1 MQPEHWLYT
10 IPLRLRSLFRRRE
23 ADMDLDDELRDHVEQ
38 KTEEHVAK
46 GLAPKEARRQV
57 LLEMGGIEKCKE
69 ECRETRRVNWV
80 QDIIQDLHFGLRM
93 FAKSP
98 GFSAIAILT
107 MALGIGATT
116 AVFSL
121 VDATLL
127 HPLPYPH
134 PEELVRIEDDLPGV
148 GATDAGISIPEW
160 KDLQRSGIFQYVVPE
175 IFGSANLTG
184 ASQPSRVQYEG
195 VAPGYFAM
203 LGVKPELGDTFD
215 PQDQTPGF
223 TLDTVITDGL
233 WKRAFGSDPHI
244 LGKSIRMDNDLYRVI
259 GVMPPGFRDPGRT
272 ADERN
277 TEQWAALGFS
287 DDPARASNRSLRLP
301 LETVGRLKP
310 GLTLAAAQSQLD
322 ALVASLQKQF
332 PDAYPADSK
341 WTVRLVP
348 LKENVVGNVRQ
359 SLILL
364 LGAVA
369 LVLLIGCVNV
379 ANLLLARASARS
391 REMAVRQALG
401 AARKRLV
408 RQLLTETLLLSL
420 LGGVAG
426 LVILLCMNGFLLRL
440 IPESLPRLNDLSINW
455 TVMLFALA
463 ASLAAGVIFGVAP
476 ARQAGCLDLANRLR
490 EGRGSRGSAEQTRTR
505 RVLVVTEFA
514 LSLVLMLAA
523 GLLLRSFWDLYKA
536 PLGFN
541 PQHVMSVQLWLPSPN
556 DPKTDIYG
564 TAPQEAVFAHEL
576 LRRSRLL
583 PGVREAALGAEPSIP
598 LQHDGNRSQLIVE
611 GRETQSKQPP
621 LVERSDVTPEYFHL
635 LGIPALRG
643 RLFND
648 GDDEKAPLVAVIN
661 QAMAR
666 TYWRGEDPLG
676 KRLMLG
682 RGRPGVGLHV
692 RKTWITIVGVIA
704 DARTESLANASVPQI
719 YLSLY
724 QDTPKELAIFL
735 RGDLN
740 ADAIPQ
746 EVRAMVQSV
755 NPELPVYGAKTLDD
769 AVSASLEQR
778 RFSMDIV
785 AAFAITALLLAALGI
800 YGVVSYIV
808 SERTRDIGMRLALG
822 AARGNILA
830 MVLRQGLGLAMAGA
844 ALGLVGSVIVSHL
857 MAGLLYGVM
866 PTDPLTFVGVTLVL
880 TVVALAAC
888 YIPARRAMRVDPM
901 IALRYE

>member
-1 MQPEHWLYT
+1 MGWLR
-10 IPLRLRSLFRRRE
+10 RLFARERLE
-23 ADMDLDDELRDHVEQ
+23 ADLDKELRFHFEKQ
-38 KTEEHVAK
+38 VADK
-46 GLAPKEARRQV
+46 VRSGIPEGEARR
-57 LLEMGGIEKCKE
+57 LTRIEFGGIEQVKE
-69 ECRETRRVNWV
+69 DCRERRGTMGIENLL
-80 QDIIQDLHFGLRM
+80 QDLRYALRM
-93 FAKSP
+93 LAKSP

-116 AVFSL
+116 AIFSL

-127 HPLPYPH
+127 HPLPFPH
-134 PEELVRIEDDLPGV
+134 PEELVRIEDDLPGA
-148 GATDAGISIPEW
+148 GATDAGVSIPEF
-160 KDLQRSGIFQYVVPE
+160 KDLQRSGIFQYVVLE

-184 ASQPSRVQYEG
+184 ASQPSRMQYEG
-195 VAPGYFAM
+195 VSPAYFAM
-203 LGVKPELGDTFD
+203 LGVKPELGQTFD

-223 TLDTVITDGL
+223 TLDVVISDGL
-233 WKRAFGSDPHI
+233 WKRAFGSDPHVVGRS
-244 LGKSIRMDNDLYRVI
+244 LRADNDLYRVI
-259 GVMPPGFRDPGRT
+259 GVMPPGFHDPGRT
-272 ADERN
+272 VGERN
-277 TEQWAALGFS
+277 TEQWAALNFS
-287 DDPARASNRSLRLP
+287 DDPAQAPSRNVRLP

-310 GLTLAAAQSQLD
+310 GVTVAAAQSQMD
-322 ALVASLQKQF
+322 ALVASLREQF
-332 PDAYPADSK
+332 PGDYPADNK

-348 LKENVVGNVRQ
+348 LKENLVGNVRQ

-401 AARKRLV
+401 APRKRLV
-408 RQLLTETLLLSL
+408 RQLLTESLLLSL

-426 LVILLCMNGFLLRL
+426 GGGLVFMKGLLVRVV
-440 IPESLPRLNDLSINW
+440 PESLPRLNDLSINW

-463 ASLAAGVIFGVAP
+463 ASIAAGVVFGLAP
-476 ARQAGCLDLANRLR
+476 ARQAGRLNLANTLR
-490 EGRGSRGSAEQTRTR
+490 VEGRGSKGSTEQTRTR

-514 LSLVLMLAA
+514 LSLVVMVAA

-556 DPKTDIYG
+556 DPKADIYG
-564 TAPQEAVFAHEL
+564 TAAQEAVFAREL

-583 PGVREAALGAEPSIP
+583 PGVQEAALGAEPSIP
-598 LQHDGNRSQLIVE
+598 LHHDRNRSALIVE
-611 GRETQSKQPP
+611 GRQPQSQQTP
-621 LVERSDVTPEYFHL
+621 LVERSQVTPEYFHL
-635 LGIPALRG
+635 LEIPVLRG

-648 GDDEKAPLVAVIN
+648 GDDENAPQVAVIN
-661 QAMAR
+661 QAMAE

-676 KRLMLG
+676 KRLRLG
-682 RGRPGVGLHV
+682 NGRAGVGQ
-692 RKTWITIVGVIA
+692 RASKTWITIVGVIA

-724 QDTPKELAIFL
+724 QETPKELAIFL
-735 RGDLN
+735 RGDLS
-740 ADAIPQ
+740 ASAIPE

-755 NPELPVYGAKTLDD
+755 DPELPVYGAATLND
-769 AVSASLEQR
+769 AVTASLEQR

-785 AAFAITALLLAALGI
+785 AAFAVTALLLAALGI
-800 YGVVSYIV
+800 YGVISYIL
-808 SERTRDIGMRLALG
+808 SERRGDIGICLALG
-822 AARGNILA
+822 PGRGEILQ

-844 ALGLVGSVIVSHL
+844 GLGLVGSVIVSHL
-857 MAGLLYGVM
+857 MAGLLYGVV
-866 PTDPLTFVGVTLVL
+866 PTDPLTLVGVTLVL
-880 TVVALAAC
+880 TGVALAAC
-888 YIPARRAMRVDPM
+888 YIPAGRAMCVDPM

>member
-1 MQPEHWLYT
+1 MWRRTRKASDFGAEIEAHIALESE
-10 IPLRLRSLFRRRE
+10 RLQEQGLS
-23 ADMDLDDELRDHVEQ
+23 DEDAR
-38 KTEEHVAK
+38 T
-46 GLAPKEARRQV
+46 EARRRFGNVTRVQ
-57 LLEMGGIEKCKE
+57 E
-69 ECRETRRVNWV
+69 RFYETSRWPAWDHFW
-80 QDIIQDLHFGLRM
+80 QDIRYAARMLR
-93 FAKSP
+93 KSP
-98 GFSAIAILT
+98 GFTAIAVLT
-107 MALGIGATT
+107 IALGIGATT
-116 AVFSL
+116 AIFSL

-134 PEELVRIEDDLPGV
+134 PEELVRIEDDLPGA
-148 GATDAGISIPEW
+148 GAADAGISIPEF
-160 KDLQRSGIFQYVVPE
+160 KDLQRSGIFQYVVLE

-184 ASQPSRVQYEG
+184 VSQPSRMQYEG
-195 VAPGYFAM
+195 VSPAYFAM
-203 LGVKPELGDTFD
+203 LGVKPELGQTFD

-223 TLDTVITDGL
+223 TLDVVISDGL

-244 LGKSIRMDNDLYRVI
+244 VGRSLRGDNDLYRVI

-272 ADERN
+272 VGERN

-287 DDPARASNRSLRLP
+287 DDPARGPNRSLRLP

-310 GLTLAAAQSQLD
+310 GLTVAAAQSQLD
-322 ALVASLQKQF
+322 ALVGSLQEQF
-332 PDAYPADSK
+332 PDDYPADSK

-408 RQLLTETLLLSL
+408 RQLLTESLLLSL
-420 LGGVAG
+420 LGGLAG
-426 LVILLCMNGFLLRL
+426 LVILFCMKGFLLRL

-455 TVMLFALA
+455 TAMLIALA
-463 ASLAAGVIFGVAP
+463 ASIAAGVIFGLAP
-476 ARQAGCLDLANRLR
+476 ARRAGRLNLASTLKV
-490 EGRGSRGSAEQTRTR
+490 EGRGSKGSREQTRTR

-514 LSLVLMLAA
+514 LSLVLMVAA
-523 GLLLRSFWDLYKA
+523 GLLLRSFWELYKA

-541 PQHVMSVQLWLPSPN
+541 PQHVISVQLWLPSPN

-564 TAPQEAVFAHEL
+564 TAAQEAVFAREL

-583 PGVREAALGAEPSIP
+583 PGVQEAALGAEPSIP
-598 LQHDGNRSQLIVE
+598 LHHDGNRSALIVE
-611 GRETQSKQPP
+611 GRQTQSKQTP
-621 LVERSDVTPEYFHL
+621 LVERSQVTPEYFHL
-635 LGIPALRG
+635 LEIPVLRG

-648 GDDEKAPLVAVIN
+648 GDDENAPQVAVIN
-661 QAMAR
+661 RAMAE

-676 KRLMLG
+676 KRLKLG
-682 RGRPGVGLHV
+682 AGRAGVGQNAI
-692 RKTWITIVGVIA
+692 KNWITIVGVIA

-724 QDTPKELAIFL
+724 QETPKELAIFL

-740 ADAIPQ
+740 ASAIPE

-755 NPELPVYGAKTLDD
+755 DPELPVYGAQTLND
-769 AVSASLEQR
+769 AVAASLEQR

-785 AAFAITALLLAALGI
+785 AAFAVTALLLAALGI
-800 YGVVSYIV
+800 YGVISYIV
-808 SERTRDIGMRLALG
+808 SERTHEIGIRLALG
-822 AARGNILA
+822 AQRHRILQ
-830 MVLRQGLGLAMAGA
+830 MILSQGLGLAIAGA
-844 ALGLVGSVIVSHL
+844 ATGLVGAVIVAHL
-857 MAGLLYGVM
+857 MAGVLYGVR
-866 PTDPLTFVGVTLVL
+866 PTDPVTFVS
-880 TVVALAAC
+880 VALLLIAVALLAC
-888 YIPARRAMRVDPM
+888 YIPARRAIRVDPLV
-901 IALRYE
+901 ALRYE

>member
-1 MQPEHWLYT
+1 MGWLR
-10 IPLRLRSLFRRRE
+10 RLFSRQRLE
-23 ADMDLDDELRDHVEQ
+23 ADLDKELRFHFENQ
-38 KTEEHVAK
+38 VADK
-46 GLAPKEARRQV
+46 VRSGIPESEARR
-57 LLEMGGIEKCKE
+57 LTRIEFGGIEQVKE
-69 ECRETRRVNWV
+69 DCRERRGTMGLESLL
-80 QDIIQDLHFGLRM
+80 QDLRYALRM

-98 GFSAIAILT
+98 AFSAIAILT
-107 MALGIGATT
+107 VALSIGATT
-116 AVFSL
+116 AIFSL

-134 PEELVRIEDDLPGV
+134 PEELVRIEDDLH
-148 GATDAGISIPEW
+148 GAGTMDAGISIPEF
-160 KDLQRSGIFQYVVPE
+160 KDLQRSGIFQYVVLE

-195 VAPGYFAM
+195 VSPAYFAM
-203 LGVKPELGDTFD
+203 LGVKPELGHTFD
-215 PQDQTPGF
+215 PLDQTPGF
-223 TLDTVITDGL
+223 TLDVVISDGV
-233 WKRAFGSDPHI
+233 WKRVFGSDPHI
-244 LGKSIRMDNDLYRVI
+244 VGKSLRLDNDLNRVI

-272 ADERN
+272 VDERN
-277 TEQWAALGFS
+277 TELWAAYGFS
-287 DDPARASNRSLRLP
+287 DDPARSSNRSLRAP

-310 GLTLAAAQSQLD
+310 GLTVRAAQSQMD
-322 ALVASLQKQF
+322 ALVASLRKQF
-332 PDAYPADSK
+332 PDDYPADSK

-364 LGAVA
+364 FGAVA
-369 LVLLIGCVNV
+369 VVLLIGCVNV

-408 RQLLTETLLLSL
+408 RQLLTESLLLSL

-426 LVILLCMNGFLLRL
+426 LVILFCMKGFLLRL

-463 ASLAAGVIFGVAP
+463 ASIAAGVIFGLAP
-476 ARQAGCLDLANRLR
+476 ARQAGRVDLAHALR
-490 EGRGSRGSAEQTRTR
+490 VEGRGSKGSTEQTRTR

-514 LSLVLMLAA
+514 LSLVLMVAA
-523 GLLLRSFWDLYKA
+523 GLLLRSFWDLYQA

-541 PQHVMSVQLWLPSPN
+541 PQHVMSVQSWLPNPD

-564 TAPQEAVFAHEL
+564 TAAQEAVFAREL

-583 PGVREAALGAEPSIP
+583 PGVQEAALGSEPSIP
-598 LQHDGNRSQLIVE
+598 LHHDGNPSQLIVE
-611 GRETQSKQPP
+611 GRQAQSKQPP

-635 LGIPALRG
+635 LEIPVLRG
-643 RLFND
+643 RLFKD
-648 GDDEKAPLVAVIN
+648 GDDENAPLVAVIN

-676 KRLMLG
+676 KRLRVG
-682 RGRPGVGLHV
+682 RGRPGVGLDA

-704 DARTESLANASVPQI
+704 DARTESLANASVPQM

-740 ADAIPQ
+740 ASAIPK

-755 NPELPVYGAKTLDD
+755 NPELPIYGAKTLDD

-785 AAFAITALLLAALGI
+785 AAFAITALLLAVLGI
-800 YGVVSYIV
+800 YGVISYIV
-808 SERTRDIGMRLALG
+808 SERTRDIGIRLALG
-822 AARGNILA
+822 ADRGKILA

-866 PTDPLTFVGVTLVL
+866 PTDPLTFAGVTLVL
-880 TVVALAAC
+880 TGVALAAC

>member
-1 MQPEHWLYT
+1 MGWLR
-10 IPLRLRSLFRRRE
+10 RLFSRERLE
-23 ADMDLDDELRDHVEQ
+23 ADLDKELRFHFENQ
-38 KTEEHVAK
+38 VADK
-46 GLAPKEARRQV
+46 VRSGIPESEARR
-57 LLEMGGIEKCKE
+57 LTRIEFGGIEQIKE
-69 ECRETRRVNWV
+69 DCRERRGTMWLESLL
-80 QDIIQDLHFGLRM
+80 QDLRYALRM

-116 AVFSL
+116 AIFSL

-127 HPLPYPH
+127 YPLPYPH
-134 PEELVRIEDDLPGV
+134 PEELVRIEDDLPGA
-148 GATDAGISIPEW
+148 GATDAGISIPEF
-160 KDLQRSGIFQYVVPE
+160 KDLQRSGIFQYVVLQ

-184 ASQPSRVQYEG
+184 VSQPSRMQYEG
-195 VAPGYFAM
+195 VSPGYFAR
-203 LGVKPELGDTFD
+203 LGVKPELGHTFD

-223 TLDTVITDGL
+223 TLDVVISDGL

-244 LGKSIRMDNDLYRVI
+244 VGRSLRGDNDLYRVI

-272 ADERN
+272 VGERN
-277 TEQWAALGFS
+277 TEQWAALGFEE
-287 DDPARASNRSLRLP
+287 DPARPPNRSLRLP

-310 GLTLAAAQSQLD
+310 GLTVAAAQSQLD
-322 ALVASLQKQF
+322 ALVASLRKQF
-332 PDAYPADSK
+332 PDDYPADSK

-408 RQLLTETLLLSL
+408 RQLLTESLLLSL

-426 LVILLCMNGFLLRL
+426 LVILFCMKGFLLRL

-455 TVMLFALA
+455 RVMLFALA
-463 ASLAAGVIFGVAP
+463 VSIAAGVIFGLAP
-476 ARQAGCLDLANRLR
+476 ARQAGRLNLASTLR
-490 EGRGSRGSAEQTRTR
+490 VEGRGSKGSTEQTRTR

-514 LSLVLMLAA
+514 LSLVLMVAA

-564 TAPQEAVFAHEL
+564 TAAQEAVFAREL

-583 PGVREAALGAEPSIP
+583 PGVQEAALGAEPSIP
-598 LQHDGNRSQLIVE
+598 LHHDRNPSALIVE
-611 GRETQSKQPP
+611 GRQTESKQPP
-621 LVERSDVTPEYFHL
+621 LVERSQVTLEYFHL
-635 LGIPALRG
+635 LEIPVLRG

-648 GDDEKAPLVAVIN
+648 GDDENAPLVAVIN
-661 QAMAR
+661 QAMAE

-676 KRLMLG
+676 KRLKVG
-682 RGRPGVGLHV
+682 RGRAGVGQ
-692 RKTWITIVGVIA
+692 RASKTWITIVGVIA

-724 QDTPKELAIFL
+724 QETPKELAIFL

-740 ADAIPQ
+740 ASAIPE

-755 NPELPVYGAKTLDD
+755 NPGLPVYGAQTLDD
-769 AVSASLEQR
+769 AVSGSLAER
-778 RFSMDIV
+778 RFSMEMV
-785 AAFAITALLLAALGI
+785 ACFAATALLLAALGI
-800 YGVVSYIV
+800 YGVISYLV
-808 SERTRDIGMRLALG
+808 SERTQEIGIRLALG
-822 AARGNILA
+822 AKRGTILQ

-844 ALGLVGSVIVSHL
+844 AVGLAGAQIASHL
-857 MAGLLYGVM
+857 MAGLLYGVAS
-866 PTDPLTFVGVTLVL
+866 TDPLTFVGVTLVL
-880 TVVALAAC
+880 TAVALAAC

>member
-1 MQPEHWLYT
+1 MGWLR
-10 IPLRLRSLFRRRE
+10 RLFSRQRLE
-23 ADMDLDDELRDHVEQ
+23 ADLDKELRFHFENQ
-38 KTEEHVAK
+38 VADK
-46 GLAPKEARRQV
+46 VRSGIPESEARR
-57 LLEMGGIEKCKE
+57 LTRIEFGGIEQVKE
-69 ECRETRRVNWV
+69 DCRERRGTMGWDHFW
-80 QDIIQDLHFGLRM
+80 QDIRYAARMLR
-93 FAKSP
+93 KSP
-98 GFSAIAILT
+98 GFTTVAVLT
-107 MALGIGATT
+107 IALGIGATT
-116 AVFSL
+116 AIFSL

-134 PEELVRIEDDLPGV
+134 PEELVRIEDDLPGA

-160 KDLQRSGIFQYVVPE
+160 KDLQRAGVFQYVVLE

-184 ASQPSRVQYEG
+184 ASQPSRMQYEG
-195 VAPGYFAM
+195 VSPAYFAM
-203 LGVKPELGDTFD
+203 LGVKPELGQTFN
-215 PQDQTPGF
+215 PQDQTPGISS
-223 TLDTVITDGL
+223 DVVISDGL
-233 WKRAFGSDPHI
+233 WKRVFGSDPHI
-244 LGKSIRMDNDLYRVI
+244 VGRSLRGDNDLYRVI

-272 ADERN
+272 VGERN

-287 DDPARASNRSLRLP
+287 DDPAQAPNRSLRLP

-310 GLTLAAAQSQLD
+310 GLTVAAAQSQLD
-322 ALVASLQKQF
+322 ALTASLRKQF
-332 PDAYPADSK
+332 PADYPADSK

-348 LKENVVGNVRQ
+348 LEENVVSNVRQ

-408 RQLLTETLLLSL
+408 RQLLTESLLLSL

-426 LVILLCMNGFLLRL
+426 LVILFCMKGFLLRL

-455 TVMLFALA
+455 TAMLIALA
-463 ASLAAGVIFGVAP
+463 ASIAAGVIFGLAP
-476 ARQAGCLDLANRLR
+476 ARRAGRLNLASTLKV
-490 EGRGSRGSAEQTRTR
+490 EGRGSKGSREQTRTR

-514 LSLVLMLAA
+514 LSLVLMVAA
-523 GLLLRSFWDLYKA
+523 GLLLRSFWELYKA

-541 PQHVMSVQLWLPSPN
+541 PQHVISVQLWLPSPN

-564 TAPQEAVFAHEL
+564 TAAQEAVFAREL

-583 PGVREAALGAEPSIP
+583 PGVQEAALGAEPSIP
-598 LQHDGNRSQLIVE
+598 LHHDGNRSALIVE
-611 GRETQSKQPP
+611 GRQTQSEQPP
-621 LVERSDVTPEYFHL
+621 LVERSEVMPEYFHL
-635 LGIPALRG
+635 LEIPVLRG
-643 RLFND
+643 RLFTD
-648 GDDEKAPLVAVIN
+648 GDDENAPLVAMIN
-661 QAMAR
+661 QAMAEI
-666 TYWRGEDPLG
+666 YWRGEDPLG
-676 KRLMLG
+676 KRLRLG
-682 RGRPGVGLHV
+682 PGRAGVGQPAS
-692 RKTWITIVGVIA
+692 KTWITIVGVIA

-724 QDTPKELAIFL
+724 QETPKELAIFL

-740 ADAIPQ
+740 ASAIPK

-755 NPELPVYGAKTLDD
+755 NPELPIYGAKTLDD

-800 YGVVSYIV
+800 YGVISYIV
-808 SERTRDIGMRLALG
+808 SERTRDIGIRLALG
-822 AARGNILA
+822 ADRGKILA
-830 MVLRQGLGLAMAGA
+830 MVLRQGLELAMAGA

-866 PTDPLTFVGVTLVL
+866 PTDPLTFVGVTVVL
-880 TVVALAAC
+880 TGVALAAC

>member
-1 MQPEHWLYT
+1 MRFLRRWWARIGNFTTGQQNDE
-10 IPLRLRSLFRRRE
+10 RLREEMEQHIALQTEENLRAGMSAAEARRE
-23 ADMDLDDELRDHVEQ
+23 AVMKFGGVGTVKEDYH
-38 KTEEHVAK
+38 AK
-46 GLAPKEARRQV
+46 QGLPFFEN
-57 LLEMGGIEKCKE
+57 LL
-69 ECRETRRVNWV
+69 
-80 QDIIQDLHFGLRM
+80 QDSRFAIRM
-93 FAKSP
+93 LAKSP
-98 GFSAIAILT
+98 GFSGIAILT

-116 AVFSL
+116 AIFSL

-160 KDLQRSGIFQYVVPE
+160 KDLQRSGIFQYVVLE

-184 ASQPSRVQYEG
+184 VSQPSRMQYEG
-195 VAPGYFAM
+195 VSPAYFAM
-203 LGVKPELGDTFD
+203 LGVKPELGHTFD

-223 TLDTVITDGL
+223 TLDAVISDGL

-259 GVMPPGFRDPGRT
+259 GVMPPGFHDPGRT
-272 ADERN
+272 VDERN
-277 TEQWAALGFS
+277 TEQWAALGFEE
-287 DDPARASNRSLRLP
+287 DPARPPNRSLRLP

-310 GLTLAAAQSQLD
+310 GLTVAAAQSQLD

-332 PDAYPADSK
+332 SDDYPADSK

-401 AARKRLV
+401 AARQRLV
-408 RQLLTETLLLSL
+408 RQLLTESLLLSL

-426 LVILLCMNGFLLRL
+426 LVILFCMKGFLLRL

-463 ASLAAGVIFGVAP
+463 ASIAAGVIFGLAP
-476 ARQAGCLDLANRLR
+476 ARQAGRVDLAHTLR
-490 EGRGSRGSAEQTRTR
+490 VEGRGSKGSTEQTRTR

-514 LSLVLMLAA
+514 LSLVLMVAA
-523 GLLLRSFWDLYKA
+523 GLLLRSFWDLYKV

-541 PQHVMSVQLWLPSPN
+541 PEHVMSVQLWLPSPN

-564 TAPQEAVFAHEL
+564 TATQEAVFAREL

-583 PGVREAALGAEPSIP
+583 PGVREAALGGEPSIP
-598 LQHDGNRSQLIVE
+598 LHHDRNLSPLLVE
-611 GRETQSKQPP
+611 GRQTERKQPP
-621 LVERSDVTPEYFHL
+621 LVERSQVAPEYFHL
-635 LGIPALRG
+635 LEIPVLRG

-648 GDDEKAPLVAVIN
+648 RDDENAPLVAVIN
-661 QAMAR
+661 QAMAQ
-666 TYWRGEDPLG
+666 TYWRGVDPLG
-676 KRLMLG
+676 KRLKVG
-682 RGRPGVGLHV
+682 RGRAGVGQ
-692 RKTWITIVGVIA
+692 RASRTWVTIVGVVA
-704 DARTESLANASVPQI
+704 DARTESMANASVPQI

-724 QDTPKELAIFL
+724 QETPKELAIFL

-740 ADAIPQ
+740 ASAIPE
-746 EVRAMVQSV
+746 EVRTMVQSV

-769 AVSASLEQR
+769 AVSVSLEQR

-785 AAFAITALLLAALGI
+785 AAFAVTALLLAGLGI
-800 YGVVSYIV
+800 YGTISYVVG
-808 SERTRDIGMRLALG
+808 ERTHEFGIRLALG
-822 AARGNILA
+822 ASRGNILE
-830 MVLRQGLGLAMAGA
+830 MVLRQGLRLAATGT
-844 ALGLVGSVIVSHL
+844 ALGVVGALIVSHL
-857 MAGLLYGVM
+857 MAGLLYGVA
-866 PTDPLTFVGVTLVL
+866 PTDPLTFVGVALVL
-880 TVVALAAC
+880 TLVALAAC
-888 YIPARRAMRVDPM
+888 YIPARRATRVDPLT
-901 IALRYE
+901 ALHYE

>member
-1 MQPEHWLYT
+1 MRFLRRWWTRIGNFSTGQQDDQ
-10 IPLRLRSLFRRRE
+10 RLREEMEQHIALQTAE
-23 ADMDLDDELRDHVEQ
+23 NLRAGMSAV
-38 KTEEHVAK
+38 
-46 GLAPKEARRQV
+46 EARRQAM
-57 LLEMGGIEKCKE
+57 LKFGGVGTV
-69 ECRETRRVNWV
+69 REDYHAEQSLPFFENLV
-80 QDIIQDLHFGLRM
+80 QDSRYAIRM
-93 FAKSP
+93 LAKAP
-98 GFSAIAILT
+98 GFSGIAILT

-116 AVFSL
+116 AIFSL

-134 PEELVRIEDDLPGV
+134 PEELVRVEDDLPGA

-160 KDLQRSGIFQYVVPE
+160 KDLQRSGIFQYVVLE

-184 ASQPSRVQYEG
+184 ASQPSRMQYEG
-195 VAPGYFAM
+195 VSPGYFAM
-203 LGVKPELGDTFD
+203 LGVKPQLGHTFD

-223 TLDTVITDGL
+223 TLDVVISDGL

-244 LGKSIRMDNDLYRVI
+244 VGRSLRGDNDLYRVI

-272 ADERN
+272 VDERN
-277 TEQWAALGFS
+277 TEQWAADGFLG
-287 DDPARASNRSLRLP
+287 DPRRDQNRSLRLP

-322 ALVASLQKQF
+322 ALVASLRKQF
-332 PDAYPADSK
+332 PDDYPADSR

-348 LKENVVGNVRQ
+348 LKENLVGNVRQ

-408 RQLLTETLLLSL
+408 RQLLTESLLLSL

-426 LVILLCMNGFLLRL
+426 LVILFCMKGFLLRL

-455 TVMLFALA
+455 TAMLFALA
-463 ASLAAGVIFGVAP
+463 ASIAAGVIFGLAP
-476 ARQAGCLDLANRLR
+476 ARQAGRVDLAHTLR
-490 EGRGSRGSAEQTRTR
+490 VEGRGSKGSTEQTRTR

-514 LSLVLMLAA
+514 LSLVLMVAA

-564 TAPQEAVFAHEL
+564 TATQESVFAREL

-583 PGVREAALGAEPSIP
+583 PGVREAALGSEPSIP
-598 LQHDGNRSQLIVE
+598 LQHDGNPSQLIVE
-611 GRETQSKQPP
+611 GRRAQSKQPP

-635 LGIPALRG
+635 LEIALLRG

-648 GDDEKAPLVAVIN
+648 GDNENAPLVAVIN
-661 QAMAR
+661 QAMAE

-676 KRLMLG
+676 KRLMVG
-682 RGRPGVGLHV
+682 RGRVGVGLRA

-704 DARTESLANASVPQI
+704 DARTESLANASVPQL

-740 ADAIPQ
+740 ASAIPE

-785 AAFAITALLLAALGI
+785 AAFATTALLLAALGI
-800 YGVVSYIV
+800 YGVISYIV
-808 SERTRDIGMRLALG
+808 SERTRDIGIRLALG
-822 AARGNILA
+822 AQRGKIMG

-857 MAGLLYGVM
+857 MAGLLYGVS
-866 PTDPLTFVGVTLVL
+866 PTDLLTFAGVTLVL
-880 TVVALAAC
+880 TAVALAAC
-888 YIPARRAMRVDPM
+888 YIPARRAMRVDPLV
-901 IALRYE
+901 ALRYE

>member
-1 MQPEHWLYT
+1 MRFLRRWWTRVGNFTKGRRDDE
-10 IPLRLRSLFRRRE
+10 RLRE
-23 ADMDLDDELRDHVEQ
+23 EMEQ
-38 KTEEHVAK
+38 HIALQTEENLRA
-46 GLAPKEARRQV
+46 GMDAREARRQAV
-57 LLEMGGIEKCKE
+57 LKFGGVGKV
-69 ECRETRRVNWV
+69 REDYHAEQSLPFFENL
-80 QDIIQDLHFGLRM
+80 IQDLRYALRM

-116 AVFSL
+116 AIFSL

-134 PEELVRIEDDLPGV
+134 PEELVRIEDDLH
-148 GATDAGISIPEW
+148 GAGTMDAGISIPEF
-160 KDLQRSGIFQYVVPE
+160 KDLQRSGIFQYVVLE

-195 VAPGYFAM
+195 VSPAYFAM
-203 LGVKPELGDTFD
+203 LGVKPELGHTFD
-215 PQDQTPGF
+215 PLDQTPGF
-223 TLDTVITDGL
+223 TLDVVISDGA
-233 WKRAFGSDPHI
+233 WKRVFGSDPHI
-244 LGKSIRMDNDLYRVI
+244 VGKSLRLDNDLNRVI

-272 ADERN
+272 VDERN
-277 TEQWAALGFS
+277 TELWAAYGFS
-287 DDPARASNRSLRLP
+287 DDPARSSNRSLRVP

-310 GLTLAAAQSQLD
+310 GLTVRAAQSQMD
-322 ALVASLQKQF
+322 ALVASLRKQF
-332 PDAYPADSK
+332 PDDYPADSK

-364 LGAVA
+364 FGAVA
-369 LVLLIGCVNV
+369 VVLLIGCVNV

-408 RQLLTETLLLSL
+408 RQLLTESLLLSL

-426 LVILLCMNGFLLRL
+426 LVILFCMKGFLLRL

-463 ASLAAGVIFGVAP
+463 ASIAAGVIFGLAP
-476 ARQAGCLDLANRLR
+476 ARQAGRVDLAHALR
-490 EGRGSRGSAEQTRTR
+490 VEGRGSKGSTEQTRTR

-514 LSLVLMLAA
+514 LSLVLMVAA
-523 GLLLRSFWDLYKA
+523 GLLLRSFWDLYQA

-541 PQHVMSVQLWLPSPN
+541 PQHVMSVQSWLPNPD

-564 TAPQEAVFAHEL
+564 TAAQEAVFAREL

-583 PGVREAALGAEPSIP
+583 PGVQEAALGSEPSIP
-598 LQHDGNRSQLIVE
+598 LLHDGNPSQLIVE
-611 GRETQSKQPP
+611 GRQAQSKQPP

-635 LGIPALRG
+635 LEIPVLRG

-648 GDDEKAPLVAVIN
+648 GDDENAPLVAVIN
-661 QAMAR
+661 QAMAE

-676 KRLMLG
+676 KRLRVG
-682 RGRPGVGLHV
+682 RGRPGVGLHA

-704 DARTESLANASVPQI
+704 DARTESLANASVPQM

-735 RGDLN
+735 RGQLDQG
-740 ADAIPQ
+740 AIPG

-755 NPELPVYGAKTLDD
+755 NPELPVYGATTLDD
-769 AVSASLEQR
+769 AVSWSLEQR

-785 AAFAITALLLAALGI
+785 AAFAVTALLLAALGI
-800 YGVVSYIV
+800 YGVISYIV
-808 SERTRDIGMRLALG
+808 SERTRDIGIRLALG
-822 AARGNILA
+822 AQRGKIMA

-866 PTDPLTFVGVTLVL
+866 PSDPLTFVGVTLVL
-880 TVVALAAC
+880 TGVALAAC
-888 YIPARRAMRVDPM
+888 YIPARRAIRVDPM

>member
-1 MQPEHWLYT
+1 MGWLQ
-10 IPLRLRSLFRRRE
+10 RLLSRARLE
-23 ADMDLDDELRDHVEQ
+23 ADLDKELRFHFENQ
-38 KTEEHVAK
+38 VADK
-46 GLAPKEARRQV
+46 VRAGLAESEARR
-57 LLEMGGIEKCKE
+57 LTRIEFGGIEQIKE
-69 ECRETRRVNWV
+69 DCRERRGTMGLESLL
-80 QDIIQDLHFGLRM
+80 QDLRYALRM

-116 AVFSL
+116 AIFSL

-134 PEELVRIEDDLPGV
+134 PEELVRIEDDLPGA
-148 GATDAGISIPEW
+148 GATDAGTSIPEW
-160 KDLQRSGIFQYVVPE
+160 KDLQRSGIFRYVVLK

-184 ASQPSRVQYEG
+184 VSQPSRMQYEG
-195 VAPGYFAM
+195 VSPAYFAM
-203 LGVKPELGDTFD
+203 LGVKPQLGHTFD
-215 PQDQTPGF
+215 AQDQAPGIAP
-223 TLDTVITDGL
+223 DVVISDGL
-233 WKRAFGSDPHI
+233 WKRVFGSDPRI
-244 LGKSIRMDNDLYRVI
+244 VGRSLRGDNDLYRVI
-259 GVMPPGFRDPGRT
+259 GVMPPGFHDPGRT
-272 ADERN
+272 VDERN

-287 DDPARASNRSLRLP
+287 DDPAQAPNRSLRLP
-301 LETVGRLKP
+301 VEMVGRLKP
-310 GLTLAAAQSQLD
+310 GLTLAAAQSRID
-322 ALVASLQKQF
+322 ALVASLRKQF
-332 PDAYPADSK
+332 PNDYPAESR

-348 LKENVVGNVRQ
+348 LKENLVGNVRQ
-359 SLILL
+359 PLILL

-408 RQLLTETLLLSL
+408 RQLLTESLLLSL
-420 LGGVAG
+420 LGGMAG
-426 LVILLCMNGFLLRL
+426 LAILFCMKGFLLRL
-440 IPESLPRLNDLSINW
+440 IPESLPHLNGLSTNW
-455 TVMLFALA
+455 TAMLFALS
-463 ASLAAGVIFGVAP
+463 ASLTAGVIFGLAP
-476 ARQAGCLDLANRLR
+476 ARQAGRVDLAYTLR
-490 EGRGSRGSAEQTRTR
+490 VEGRGSKGSTEQRRTR
-505 RVLVVTEFA
+505 RALVVTEFA
-514 LSLVLMLAA
+514 LSLVLMVAA

-556 DPKTDIYG
+556 DPRTDIYG
-564 TAPQEAVFAHEL
+564 TAAHEAVFAREL
-576 LRRSRLL
+576 LRRSRSL
-583 PGVREAALGAEPSIP
+583 PGVREAALGSEPSIP
-598 LQHDGNRSQLIVE
+598 LQHDGNPSPLIVE
-611 GRETQSKQPP
+611 GRQTPAKQPP
-621 LVERSDVTPEYFHL
+621 LVERSEVTPEYFRL
-635 LGIPALRG
+635 LEIPLLRG

-676 KRLMLG
+676 KRLRLG
-682 RGRPGVGLHV
+682 GGRDGIGL
-692 RKTWITIVGVIA
+692 RASRTWITIVGVIA
-704 DARTESLANASVPQI
+704 DARTESLANANVPQI
-719 YLSLY
+719 YLSLF

-740 ADAIPQ
+740 ASAIPR

-755 NPELPVYGAKTLDD
+755 NPELPIYGAKTLDD

-778 RFSMDIV
+778 RFLMDIV
-785 AAFAITALLLAALGI
+785 AAFAMTALLLAALGI
-800 YGVVSYIV
+800 YGVISYIV
-808 SERTRDIGMRLALG
+808 TERTRDIGIRLALG
-822 AARGNILA
+822 ADRSRILA

-844 ALGLVGSVIVSHL
+844 ALGLAGSLIVSHL

-880 TVVALAAC
+880 SGVALAAC
-888 YIPARRAMRVDPM
+888 YIPARRAIHVDPM

>member
-1 MQPEHWLYT
+1 MGWLQ
-10 IPLRLRSLFRRRE
+10 RLLSRARLE
-23 ADMDLDDELRDHVEQ
+23 ADLDKELRFHFENQ
-38 KTEEHVAK
+38 VADK
-46 GLAPKEARRQV
+46 VRAGLAESEARR
-57 LLEMGGIEKCKE
+57 LTRIEFGGIEQIKE
-69 ECRETRRVNWV
+69 DCRERRGTMGLESLL
-80 QDIIQDLHFGLRM
+80 QDLRYALRM

-116 AVFSL
+116 AIFSL

-134 PEELVRIEDDLPGV
+134 PEELVRIEDDLPGA
-148 GATDAGISIPEW
+148 GATDAGTSIPEW
-160 KDLQRSGIFQYVVPE
+160 KDLQRSGIFRYVVLK

-184 ASQPSRVQYEG
+184 VSQPSRMQYEG
-195 VAPGYFAM
+195 VSPAYFAM
-203 LGVKPELGDTFD
+203 LGVKPQLGHTFD
-215 PQDQTPGF
+215 AQDQAPGIAP
-223 TLDTVITDGL
+223 DVVISDGL
-233 WKRAFGSDPHI
+233 WKRVFGSDPRI
-244 LGKSIRMDNDLYRVI
+244 VGRSLRGDNDLYRVI
-259 GVMPPGFRDPGRT
+259 GVMPPGFHDPGRT
-272 ADERN
+272 VDERN

-287 DDPARASNRSLRLP
+287 DDPAQAPNRSLRLP
-301 LETVGRLKP
+301 VEMVGRLKP
-310 GLTLAAAQSQLD
+310 GLTLVAAQSRID
-322 ALVASLQKQF
+322 ALVASLRKQF
-332 PDAYPADSK
+332 PNDYPAESR

-348 LKENVVGNVRQ
+348 LKENLVGNVRQ
-359 SLILL
+359 PLILL

-408 RQLLTETLLLSL
+408 RQLLTESLLLSL
-420 LGGVAG
+420 LGGMAG
-426 LVILLCMNGFLLRL
+426 LAILFCMKGFLLRL
-440 IPESLPRLNDLSINW
+440 IPESLPHLNGLSTNW
-455 TVMLFALA
+455 TAMLFALS
-463 ASLAAGVIFGVAP
+463 ASLTAGVIFGLAP
-476 ARQAGCLDLANRLR
+476 ARQAGRVDLAYTLR
-490 EGRGSRGSAEQTRTR
+490 VEGRGSKGSTEQRRTR
-505 RVLVVTEFA
+505 RALVVTEFA
-514 LSLVLMLAA
+514 LSLVLMVAA

-556 DPKTDIYG
+556 DPRTDIYG
-564 TAPQEAVFAHEL
+564 TAAHEAVFAREL
-576 LRRSRLL
+576 LRRSRSL
-583 PGVREAALGAEPSIP
+583 PGVREAALGSEPSIP
-598 LQHDGNRSQLIVE
+598 LQHDGNPSPLIVE
-611 GRETQSKQPP
+611 GRQTPAKQPP
-621 LVERSDVTPEYFHL
+621 LVERSEVTPEYFRL
-635 LGIPALRG
+635 LEIPLLRG

-676 KRLMLG
+676 KRLRLG
-682 RGRPGVGLHV
+682 GGRDGIGL
-692 RKTWITIVGVIA
+692 RASRTWITIVGVIA
-704 DARTESLANASVPQI
+704 DARTESLANANVPQI
-719 YLSLY
+719 YLSLF

-740 ADAIPQ
+740 ASAIPR

-755 NPELPVYGAKTLDD
+755 NPELPIYGAKTLDD

-778 RFSMDIV
+778 RFLMDIV
-785 AAFAITALLLAALGI
+785 AAFAMTALLLAALGI
-800 YGVVSYIV
+800 YGVISYIV
-808 SERTRDIGMRLALG
+808 TERTRDIGIRLALG
-822 AARGNILA
+822 ADRSRILA

-844 ALGLVGSVIVSHL
+844 ALGLAGSLIVSHL

-880 TVVALAAC
+880 SGVALAAS
-888 YIPARRAMRVDPM
+888 YIPARRAIHVDPM